1 MMDVVTSLGLNLRLG
16 TTAQAWKKRG
26 LVIELHRCLDGQIY
40 EAILCECVPVGEEEE
55 SCIDSYIWCAHIYAV
70 QFDISASYCVQR
82 SSAAGGIFS
91 CFIHELINSA
101 QNALLSSLTSAQP
114 AVCLLGHSSLLA
126 EGHRKQHKLCVQLYA
141 PQLIWHDIR
150 TFAMIKSP
158 FILRPSPIL
167 SLLREAGVISPQL
180 WFCLKR
186 GPAGPL
192 HRTVLWQFLNTKL
205 STSS

>member
-1 MMDVVTSLGLNLRLG
+1 MNYHDVCCQPQTGNHCTSVEKF
-16 TTAQAWKKRG
+16 W
-26 LVIELHRCLDGQIY
+26 LVVELHRCLDGQIY
-40 EAILCECVPVGEEEE
+40 EAILCECVPVGEEE
-55 SCIDSYIWCAHIYAV
+55 SWIDCYIWCAHIYAV

-82 SSAAGGIFS
+82 SAAAGGIFS

-101 QNALLSSLTSAQP
+101 QIALLSSLTSTQP

-167 SLLREAGVISPQL
+167 SLLREVGVIAPQL

-186 GPAGPL
+186 GSAGPL
-192 HRTVLWQFLNTKL
+192 HRTVLWQFLSTKL